1 LRNQKAGS
9 SLTFIPPGY
18 CVLVDYIMKQPLLF
32 GLLWLASIGVC
43 IGGPAA
49 AQTITGSS
57 ARQPTLVR
65 PTLDD
70 KALVVYPNPSTGIVH
85 LTISGLEGRRVE
97 VSVLNVIGTV
107 LYRETLTELNERFT
121 KTLDLSRFANG
132 LYYVKLEADNS
143 SQLCKLVIR

>member
-1 LRNQKAGS
+1 MRNQNAGS
-9 SLTFIPPGY
+9 SLVLIPPGS
-18 CVLVDYIMKQPLLF
+18 CVQVDYRMKQPLLF
-32 GLLWLASIGVC
+32 GLFWLASIG
-43 IGGPAA
+43 IGAGSLATASAA
-49 AQTITGSS
+49 TIRGAQQTI
-57 ARQPTLVR
+57 VR

-70 KALVVYPNPSTGIVH
+70 KTLVVYPNPSTGIVH

-107 LYRETLTELNERFT
+107 MYHETLTELNERYT

-132 LYYVKLEADNS
+132 LYYVKLEADNA

>member
-1 LRNQKAGS
+1 
-9 SLTFIPPGY
+9 
-18 CVLVDYIMKQPLLF
+18 MKQPLLF
-32 GLLWLASIGVC
+32 GLLWLASTSLC
-43 IGGPAA
+43 FGGSPPARSA
-49 AQTITGSS
+49 TVSGAHQTI
-57 ARQPTLVR
+57 VR

-85 LTISGLEGRRVE
+85 LTISGLEGRKVE

-107 LYRETLTELNERFT
+107 MYHETLTELNERFT